1 MLKNILIGIGI
12 LAIVIFISFLVIGV
26 KVVSTVAIYIVGFIA
41 IIFLIG
47 YMIYLFGRSS
57 GKSNK

>member
-26 KVVSTVAIYIVGFIA
+26 KVVSTVAVYIVGFIA

>member
-26 KVVSTVAIYIVGFIA
+26 KVVSTVAVYIVGFIA
-41 IIFLIG
+41 IIFFIG

-57 GKSNK
+57 GKNKD